1 MENIMKKEHFDELKR
16 FMSHICHPDRYEV
29 FIKKLDGLDPLSI
42 LDGEDAFTQKY
53 DAKLLHEALAQM
65 ASVSWRNKYDEER
78 IKMHKGTIEKYSKK
92 IEELEKKNASLK
104 NEVERLRT
112 VSCWLDQLKSYEKQ
126 VLEGDKNE

>member
-1 MENIMKKEHFDELKR
+1 MMQNFFMRLLLK
-16 FMSHICHPDRYEV
+16 
-29 FIKKLDGLDPLSI
+29 
-42 LDGEDAFTQKY
+42 
-53 DAKLLHEALAQM
+53 M
-65 ASVSWRNKYDEER
+65 ASVSWRNEYDEER

-112 VSCWLDQLKSYEKQ
+112 VSCWLDQLKGYEKQ